1 MFTWS
6 RVAGL
11 ILALY
16 ALIAIVRGRITVGGE
31 YERTT
36 TWISRAEKP
45 VQFWLWIV
53 VLLALAAILI
63 LNVFHF

>member
-6 RVAGL
+6 RIVGL

-16 ALIAIVRGRITVGGE
+16 ALIAVVRGRITVGGE

-36 TWISRAEKP
+36 TWISRADKP
-45 VQFWLWIV
+45 VQFWLVIL
-53 VLLALAAILI
+53 VLLALAAILL